1 MKTIFEKGK
10 ISITDDNTIV
20 LGASRL
26 IKKEIESRLEDYQ
39 LVDDTF
45 SFLTNNIAETLENLN
60 ISKIKELES
69 ISEVKI
75 KDLTFDQYYLAAILI
90 RIITCQKGLI
100 IDDCLSFLSDKSK
113 QYVYK
118 YAKKYDKKLIIF
130 SNQILEMF
138 SDDLRI
144 VIIHN
149 DDLAIKGTYKQ
160 VLREE
165 KILKR
170 LGYKL
175 PFAVDLSTQLKLFKV
190 INKICFSD
198 QELEEA
204 LWK

>member
-20 LGASRL
+20 LGASRI

-45 SFLTNNIAETLENLN
+45 SFLTNNIAETLENFN

-69 ISEVKI
+69 ISEIKI
-75 KDLTFDQYYLAAILI
+75 KDLTFDQYYLSAILI

-100 IDDCLSFLSDKSK
+100 IDDCLSFLSNKSK
-113 QYVYK
+113 QCIYK

-190 INKICFSD
+190 INKICFSN